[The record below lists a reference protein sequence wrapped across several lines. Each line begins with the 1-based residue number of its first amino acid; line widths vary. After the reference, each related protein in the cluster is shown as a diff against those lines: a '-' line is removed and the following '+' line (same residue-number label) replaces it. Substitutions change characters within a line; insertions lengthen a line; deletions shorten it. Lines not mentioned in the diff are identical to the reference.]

1 MKLLHKN
8 IYKGIAYTLFLAVSF
23 ACTDGFDNKKPY
35 QPDGDDLDGDNFRV
49 GAVYAQL
56 QQNVISTNDNQY
68 QRSQNL
74 VGDIFSGH
82 MSVVNNW
89 NSNKNHAT
97 YFFYDKWQDECFKS
111 VYTGAFGAWLEIKK
125 ILGSDENSHAF
136 QFAQILKVASLHRF
150 TDMWGPIPY
159 SKVGGGGLTS
169 PYDSQ
174 EEVYNLFFQELDR
187 AIEVLTLFTT
197 TNPGAAPMAD
207 YDLVYKGD
215 YVKWIKFANSL
226 KLRLAMRIAYVN
238 PTLAKQKAEE
248 SIKHSVGVILSNSD
262 NASIQ
267 TANGIKVVNPI
278 YTIAFG
284 YNEVRMGASM
294 QSFMGGYDDP
304 RISRYFTQGTLNN
317 QTGYFG
323 VRNGIQVNNAS
334 DYKFFSAPNIE
345 SDTPI
350 FWLTASEVAFLK
362 AEGALRGWDMNGVT
376 AQEAYEEGIRLSF
389 AQYAVPG
396 SDDYM
401 QDDTKKPMNYVNP
414 LYSVQNISP
423 ATSITIKWDDTAN
436 LETKLERIITQK
448 WIALYPNG
456 QEAWSEFRRTGY
468 PKIFPI
474 VYNASGNIVNSKV
487 QVRRLPFPPC
497 EYINNTE
504 NVQNAVDK
512 WLGGTDNGAV
522 KLWWD
527 AK

>member
-1 MKLLHKN
+1 
-8 IYKGIAYTLFLAVSF
+8 
-23 ACTDGFDNKKPY
+23 
-35 QPDGDDLDGDNFRV
+35 
-49 GAVYAQL
+49 
-56 QQNVISTNDNQY
+56 
-68 QRSQNL
+68 
-74 VGDIFSGH
+74 
-82 MSVVNNW
+82 
-89 NSNKNHAT
+89 
-97 YFFYDKWQDECFKS
+97 
-111 VYTGAFGAWLEIKK
+111 
-125 ILGSDENSHAF
+125 
-136 QFAQILKVASLHRF
+136 
-150 TDMWGPIPY
+150 
-159 SKVGGGGLTS
+159 
-169 PYDSQ
+169 
-174 EEVYNLFFQELDR
+174 
-187 AIEVLTLFTT
+187 
-197 TNPGAAPMAD
+197 
-207 YDLVYKGD
+207 
-215 YVKWIKFANSL
+215 
-226 KLRLAMRIAYVN
+226 
-238 PTLAKQKAEE
+238 
-248 SIKHSVGVILSNSD
+248 
-262 NASIQ
+262 
-267 TANGIKVVNPI
+267 
-278 YTIAFG
+278 
-284 YNEVRMGASM
+284 
-294 QSFMGGYDDP
+294 
-304 RISRYFTQGTLNN
+304 
-317 QTGYFG
+317 
-323 VRNGIQVNNAS
+323 
-334 DYKFFSAPNIE
+334 PNIE